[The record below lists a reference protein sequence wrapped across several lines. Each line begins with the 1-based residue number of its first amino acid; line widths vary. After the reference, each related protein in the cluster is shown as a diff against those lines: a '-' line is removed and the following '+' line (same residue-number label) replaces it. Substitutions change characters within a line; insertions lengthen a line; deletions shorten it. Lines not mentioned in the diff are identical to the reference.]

1 MASREKARQRQLG
14 RHTNHPLPPPCAT
27 VAPTSHALALF
38 PPPREARRCRSPSST
53 GTPPCA
59 GQGHRAAQLIH
70 DLPASLPMV
79 GIFPG
84 RAEML
89 PSRLRWCF
97 GGLKERG
104 LFIKLQPIPRPQ
116 VETTAQADWNG
127 DLPLARQLRN
137 HYLKVRRLVLT
148 VKPRLGIPPPSS
160 VSLPL
165 TSGHRPLSPI
175 SRPPIP
181 DLRSLTSVLRPPFPR
196 PPTPVSHPPITTE
209 SFHSRGVRE
218 NPARGGLRFS
228 PRYGAAPFP

>member
-1 MASREKARQRQLG
+1 MASREKARQKQLG

-38 PPPREARRCRSPSST
+38 PPPREARKCRSPSST
-53 GTPPCA
+53 GTPPCP

-70 DLPASLPMV
+70 NLPASLPMV

-104 LFIKLQPIPRPQ
+104 LVVKLQPISGPKT
-116 VETTAQADWNG
+116 ETTAQADWNG

-148 VKPRLGIPPPSS
+148 VKPRLGIPPPPSAFRPPSS
-160 VSLPL
+160 
-165 TSGHRPLSPI
+165 TFRPPSFA
-175 SRPPIP
+175 SRPPP
-181 DLRSLTSVLRPPFPR
+181 STCPL
-196 PPTPVSHPPITTE
+196 
-209 SFHSRGVRE
+209 
-218 NPARGGLRFS
+218 
-228 PRYGAAPFP
+228 

>member
-1 MASREKARQRQLG
+1 MASREKARQKQLG

-27 VAPTSHALALF
+27 VAPTSHALTLF
-38 PPPREARRCRSPSST
+38 PPPREARKCRSPSST

-148 VKPRLGIPPPSS
+148 VKPRLGIPPPPSAFRPPSS
-160 VSLPL
+160 
-165 TSGHRPLSPI
+165 TFRPPSFA
-175 SRPPIP
+175 SRPPSSDP
-181 DLRSLTSVLRPPFPR
+181 RYPTPTSPPFNQR
-196 PPTPVSHPPITTE
+196 SFTFSTTLPLFE
-209 SFHSRGVRE
+209 FRIYNLSSTSTSTST
-218 NPARGGLRFS
+218 NN
-228 PRYGAAPFP
+228 